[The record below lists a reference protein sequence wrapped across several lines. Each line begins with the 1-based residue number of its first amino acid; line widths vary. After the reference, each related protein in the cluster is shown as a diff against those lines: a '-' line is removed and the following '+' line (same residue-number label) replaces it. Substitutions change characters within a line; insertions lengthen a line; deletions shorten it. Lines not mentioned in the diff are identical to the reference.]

1 MYCLVGFAADFKPV
15 DVVYRGDGYTL
26 VRAADSATGG
36 DILRSGDEVI
46 VTSSELYDG
55 KVVQ

>member
-1 MYCLVGFAADFKPV
+1 MMVIIKTQGE
-15 DVVYRGDGYTL
+15 GYTL
-26 VRAADSATGG
+26 VRASDTATGG

-46 VTSSELYDG
+46 VTADELYDG